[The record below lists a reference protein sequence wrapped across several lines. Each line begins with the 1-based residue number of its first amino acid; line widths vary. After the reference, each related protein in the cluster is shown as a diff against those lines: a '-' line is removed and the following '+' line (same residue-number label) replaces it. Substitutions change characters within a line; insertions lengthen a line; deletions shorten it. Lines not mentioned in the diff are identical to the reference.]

1 MKTEIQELCNNLNVV
16 LKMYG
21 KNNKAINET
30 TDILVKKNIP
40 RGYAKKIITG
50 TTPLE
55 ILDRSILYAVTS
67 ALYKVTQEPIINID
81 KYFTETEIQ
90 EGEQFRYITEE
101 KQEFPVVFENV
112 MKVTDDYYITTL
124 TAQRIKELY
133 DSFVITYNKETQR
146 NTITRKIK
154 NSVIELINVNWKSVQ
169 DIQEQILKGLFIT
182 NAITFNILKKGE
194 EDFEYD
200 ENSKTLT
207 VHKGQIDI
215 LDGFHRS
222 LGMINAVIINP
233 EVQYITAVNITN
245 FNIDK
250 AKRFIVQEDKKN
262 KIAKK
267 HIEAFQETL
276 ENFVVRK
283 INESTNCDLKGKIST
298 SAQLIYYNQ
307 AIVEFEV
314 LAKAIKYYFDIKTHR
329 EANQIAEY
337 LIEGFNEIM
346 GLYPEEFL
354 GNYAQAKQKTVINHN
369 YAFIGYVALLA
380 KIRGESDWKEILH
393 SVLQKIDFD
402 IDNPDW
408 EKVGLFDN
416 RLTIKNIESIG
427 KYFLSYIQEK
437 GGERDVSNSTL

>member
-1 MKTEIQELCNNLNVV
+1 MKTEVQELYNNLNVI

-21 KNNKAINET
+21 KNNKIINEVT
-30 TDILVKKNIP
+30 NILVEKGVP

-55 ILDRSILYAVTS
+55 VLDRSMLYTVTS
-67 ALYKVTQEPIINID
+67 ALYKVTQEPIISVD

-90 EGEQFRYITEE
+90 EGEKFRYITEE
-101 KQEFPVVFENV
+101 KQGFPVVFENV
-112 MKVTDDYYITTL
+112 MKVADDYYITTL

-154 NSVIELINVNWKSVQ
+154 NSVIELININWRSVQ

-182 NAITFNILKKGE
+182 NAITFNILKNGE
-194 EDFEYD
+194 EEFEYD
-200 ENSKTLT
+200 ENNRTLT
-207 VHKGQIDI
+207 VYKGQIDI

-245 FNIDK
+245 FDVDK
-250 AKRFIVQEDKKN
+250 ARRFIVQEDKKN
-262 KIAKK
+262 KIARK
-267 HIEAFQETL
+267 HIEAFKETL

-283 INESTNCDLKGKIST
+283 INESPNCDLKGKIAT
-298 SAQLIYYNQ
+298 NARLIYYNQ

-314 LAKAIKYYFDIKTHR
+314 LAKAIKHYFDMKTHR
-329 EANQIAEY
+329 EANQVAEY
-337 LIEGFNEIM
+337 LIEGFNEIV
-346 GLYPEEFL
+346 GLYADEFL
-354 GNYAQAKQKTVINHN
+354 NNYAQAKQRTVVNHN
-369 YAFIGYVALLA
+369 YTFIGYVALLA
-380 KIRGESDWKEILH
+380 KIKDKSNWKEILYNTLQRIDFDISNPDWKEI
-393 SVLQKIDFD
+393 
-402 IDNPDW
+402 
-408 EKVGLFDN
+408 GLFDN

-427 KYFLSYIQEK
+427 KYFLSYIE
-437 GGERDVSNSTL
+437 